1 MENDV
6 TLATGNN
13 SDTSIKNAL
22 QFCSRIILVTGFVVM
37 NCTNV
42 MRTRAISLLFT
53 PRLCAGFT
61 HISKGRSTRGKKE
74 YCFLTHGDMP
84 TLTIDIFRKSG
95 RYEMMAQYCHSIMA
109 FPASDFSIKAMPDA
123 GNPASQYHHMRQ
135 ALLMGDHY
143 SVEIENAEKF

>member
-6 TLATGNN
+6 TLGTGTIL
-13 SDTSIKNAL
+13 DTSIKNAL
-22 QFCSRIILVTGFVVM
+22 QFCSRIILVPAIVVM

-42 MRTRAISLLFT
+42 MRTRAISLFSQ

-61 HISKGRSTRGKKE
+61 NIRQGRSTRMQTE
-74 YCFLTHGDMP
+74 HCFLTHGDMP
-84 TLTIDIFRKSG
+84 TLTIDILEKSG

-109 FPASDFSIKAMPDA
+109 SRPSDFSVKTMLDT
-123 GNPASQYHHMRQ
+123 GNPTTQFTNMRQ

-143 SVEIENAEKF
+143 SVEIENQK